1 MSPGDANGTNWVQP
15 KVASS
20 HAVLLVIVLVGVLD
34 CLACIAAAK
43 LGPMLGLEG
52 LSVQT
57 EIVHLGLH

>member
-1 MSPGDANGTNWVQP
+1 MEMPIGTNCVQP
-15 KVASS
+15 KVA
-20 HAVLLVIVLVGVLD
+20 VLRMIVLVGFLD

-43 LGPMLGLEG
+43 LDPMLGLEG